1 MISNKPLIRAA
12 VSIIFGAIISVAA
25 TPAFAT
31 YLTNSDG
38 DTFWHTER
46 PFVSPPVPE
55 ERGRH
60 VGSVDMAQTTVG
72 TTPKIGSTDTKPLPA
87 DAGRFTAVLLDIL
100 KYDVVGDIAAGRAEI
115 AACPEVPS
123 PVALL
128 QGRELTLNLV

>member
-1 MISNKPLIRAA
+1 MTSNKPLIRAA

-38 DTFWHTER
+38 VTFWHTER
-46 PFVSPPVPE
+46 PFVSLPVPE

-72 TTPKIGSTDTKPLPA
+72 TTPKIGSTDNQIIGPAETKVLGPTDSQIIGPVDNQVIGPAETKIIGPIDSKAIAPLDMPA
-87 DAGRFTAVLLDIL
+87 I
-100 KYDVVGDIAAGRAEI
+100 IPI
-115 AACPEVPS
+115 
-123 PVALL
+123 
-128 QGRELTLNLV
+128 Q